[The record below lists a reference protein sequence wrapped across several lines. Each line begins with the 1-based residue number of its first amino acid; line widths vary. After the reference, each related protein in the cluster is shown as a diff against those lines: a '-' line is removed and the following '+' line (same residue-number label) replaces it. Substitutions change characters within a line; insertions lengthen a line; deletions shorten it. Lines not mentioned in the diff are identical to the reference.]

1 MMGAVLVHTE
11 AAAVVVL
18 VLKAAAVLVHI
29 EAAAVVLVL
38 TASAEELVYYL
49 KNLLIILKS

>member
-1 MMGAVLVHTE
+1 MMAAVLVHTE